1 MSGARRVE
9 KTSMRKEKA
18 IQYLQLARHFADI
31 FSKDRS
37 TKVGALFL
45 EPKDCTILA
54 AGYNGFPRGCKDNI
68 EERHQR
74 PLKYEYT
81 EHAERNGI
89 FNSVRGVLKKS
100 VVVTT
105 EELTMS
111 SARALISVGA
121 THVWSRK
128 PVLPTDQHLRA
139 LALLREVDV
148 LSGYHDG
155 TSMRAEKT
163 DGRILALEQHLRD
176 AREYAVEHA
185 KDPRP
190 GATFFLPEDIEGKPL
205 SKACS
210 GFPPGADD
218 ARIER
223 YMSEHRD
230 FWVEDSVRN
239 AIYKLARKS
248 LEGSDAA
255 VTEEPCSDCMRGIV
269 AAGCK
274 QIIAPTPLPE
284 FEERW
289 AEHFAAS
296 RAMAKELGIPI
307 VSIPREEVYQILRT
321 V

>member
-1 MSGARRVE
+1 
-9 KTSMRKEKA
+9 MRKNKA
-18 IQYLQLARHFADI
+18 IKYLQLGRHFADL
-31 FSKDRS
+31 FSRDRS
-37 TKVGALFL
+37 TKVAALYL
-45 EPKDCTILA
+45 EPTDYTILA
-54 AGYNGFPRGCKDNI
+54 AGYNGFPRGCNDTV

-89 FNSVRGVLKKS
+89 FNSVRPALKKS
-100 VVVTT
+100 IVVTT
-105 EELTMS
+105 EDLTMS

-121 THVWSRK
+121 TQVWSRK
-128 PVLPTDQHLRA
+128 PVLPTDQHVRA
-139 LALLREVDV
+139 IALLREVGV
-148 LSGYHDG
+148 ISGYHDG
-155 TSMRAEKT
+155 TAMNVEKVSYESMMLESHLQSARA
-163 DGRILALEQHLRD
+163 
-176 AREYAVEHA
+176 YAVKHA

-190 GATFFLPEDIEGKPL
+190 GATFFLPDNLEEPL

-223 YMSEHRD
+223 YMNEHRD

-239 AIYKLARKS
+239 AIYKLARKV
-248 LEGSDAA
+248 LEGSDAV
-255 VTEEPCSDCMRGIV
+255 VTEEPCSDCMRGVV
-269 AAGCK
+269 AAGSR

-289 AEHFAAS
+289 AEHYAAS

-307 VSIPREEVYQILRT
+307 VSIPRDEVYEILRT